1 MKPDTKP
8 GVWQCAAVLI
18 LCRAFLFFC
27 NDLPYTA
34 AHAAG
39 TAAAFL
45 LAAGLLLPLL
55 PRRSGTEI
63 PAKAEPL
70 LRVLALLWAAR
81 LLASLYTL
89 LEQLSAPR
97 PLFTAALTVI
107 LLTDLIR
114 LPRAAERAAV
124 LMLFVLAAAFLL
136 LPLRTLKTADP
147 VFLSLPGDSTAA
159 FRRGISGMAEL
170 TLLPLL
176 LHKHDAAA
184 AGRGILAWLI
194 AGGILI
200 PGVILVGTMQNGR
213 LLQWRGN
220 PFFLLLARTPLSDA
234 VRTDGLWIVLA
245 AGCGLLTLTLFLRT
259 AAVPLRTGRQTVL
272 SPRTAFRAAV
282 LLTASAAFF
291 YLMPAAA
298 EISGA
303 VSSGM
308 TVLLLW
314 YAAIRRKDK
323 QTAPDCA

>member
-55 PRRSGTEI
+55 PRLSGTEI

-147 VFLSLPGDSTAA
+147 VYLSLPGDAAGA

-170 TLLPLL
+170 TILPMLLQ
-176 LHKHDAAA
+176 KHDDDAAR
-184 AGRGILAWLI
+184 RGIFAWLI

-213 LLQWRGN
+213 LLQWPGN

-245 AGCGLLTLTLFLRT
+245 AGCGILTLTLFLRT
-259 AAVPLRTGRQTVL
+259 AAVSLRAGQQMTL

-282 LLTASAAFF
+282 LLTAAAAVFV
-291 YLMPAAA
+291 LVPAAGK
-298 EISGA
+298 ISGA
-303 VSSGM
+303 VSSGVM
-308 TVLLLW
+308 ILLLW
-314 YAAIRRKDK
+314 FAAIRRK
-323 QTAPDCA
+323 QHRPVPDSP